1 MTAALMQFIMAL
13 VAVAAVARV
22 EGTLEANA
30 VSRDLEVNLVVP
42 FDFAHH
48 MMCWRSCFPDYIW
61 FGREGGGGRSGGKVR
76 GRWGGG
82 FLNGFGTFLF
92 GARIGICYLTSPP
105 RATHLFPPHRP
116 NKDLCAQ
123 I

>member
-61 FGREGGGGRSGGKVR
+61 FGREGGGREGRSGVG
-76 GRWGGG
+76 GGGG
-82 FLNGFGTFLF
+82 FLHGFGAFLF
-92 GARIGICYLTSPP
+92 GARIGICYLPTPRHSIVSPP
-105 RATHLFPPHRP
+105 PT
-116 NKDLCAQ
+116 K
-123 I
+123 

>member
-82 FLNGFGTFLF
+82 LF
-92 GARIGICYLTSPP
+92 ARIRCIFVWGKNWNLLLDIPTPRHSLVSPP
-105 RATHLFPPHRP
+105 PT
-116 NKDLCAQ
+116 K
-123 I
+123 

>member
-48 MMCWRSCFPDYIW
+48 MMCWRSCFPDYLVCGRGEV
-61 FGREGGGGRSGGKVR
+61 GREGQGSVA
-76 GRWGGG
+76 GGG
-82 FLNGFGTFLF
+82 FLHGFGAFLF
-92 GARIGICYLTSPP
+92 GARIGICFLTSPP

-123 I
+123 KI

>member
-61 FGREGGGGRSGGKVR
+61 FGEGGGGRSGGKVR

-82 FLNGFGTFLF
+82 LFARLRCIFGWGKNWNL
-92 GARIGICYLTSPP
+92 LLEP

-116 NKDLCAQ
+116 NNDLCAQ